1 MKKTALFMLLAIG
14 LAACHESDNGI
25 EVSWTNSGVITYQ
38 YGSSPGWTFRREFV
52 VTGEQSGEM
61 TATATCNENEVSC
74 TEFVESGG
82 TYSLSVSG
90 TTSSF
95 RTLYA
100 VSVNSPVFEAFSINN
115 ARSVTGIGI
124 K

>member
-1 MKKTALFMLLAIG
+1 MLLAIG
-14 LAACHESDNGI
+14 LTACPDSDNGI
-25 EVSWTNSGVITYQ
+25 EISWTNSGVITYR

-52 VTGEQSGEM
+52 VTSEQSGEM
-61 TATATCNENEVSC
+61 TATAICSDNEVSC
-74 TEFVESGG
+74 TEFVESGE

-95 RTLYA
+95 RTLY
-100 VSVNSPVFEAFSINN
+100 SVNVSSPAFEAFSISS